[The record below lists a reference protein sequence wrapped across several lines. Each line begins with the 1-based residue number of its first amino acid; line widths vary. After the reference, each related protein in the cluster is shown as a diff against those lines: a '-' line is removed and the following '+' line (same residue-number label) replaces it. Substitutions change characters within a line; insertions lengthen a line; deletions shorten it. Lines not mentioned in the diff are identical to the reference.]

1 MMWTSSWTLLPFQSS
16 WRFSRLRQRTSVTLL
31 GELCQILTVLLF
43 TAQDG
48 HSDRLR
54 SYVPRLHSLDRRSD
68 YKYPGQHF
76 KCFASDGEMVFQLI
90 VKPGGSSFGYQ
101 FLLDHV
107 TSMDLDFGRMAMY
120 DMKYYKR
127 CLLGIKGSF

>member
-1 MMWTSSWTLLPFQSS
+1 
-16 WRFSRLRQRTSVTLL
+16 
-31 GELCQILTVLLF
+31 
-43 TAQDG
+43 
-48 HSDRLR
+48 
-54 SYVPRLHSLDRRSD
+54 
-68 YKYPGQHF
+68 
-76 KCFASDGEMVFQLI
+76 MVFQLI

-101 FLLDHV
+101 ILLDHV